1 MKLREIETPISTL
14 SGIGP
19 VKAKLFA
26 NLGIYTIADLL
37 AYYPK
42 DWEDRTQRIPL
53 SQFRE
58 HKVHTIALVTGHSWF
73 GYGRMKTLKI
83 SIADTS
89 GRGELVAFNRPFLEK
104 SLTVGAIIA
113 VTGQFSLRYNQ
124 IQSSSFEAE
133 KIADSGNLQDW
144 QTKPV
149 PGSQVIPLYPLTAG
163 LANSAI
169 RQAVGKALQEYGRGI
184 EDELPQEILQRR
196 ELMGKARA
204 IANMHQPKQLSDA
217 LQARKSL
224 IYEELY
230 NFQLAIGGRALLHKG
245 RLPELEPVEIQETN
259 FGPEQEAE
267 FLESLSP
274 RQEKLLAALPFQL
287 TPGQKLCITDINRD
301 LDHCEKSRCI
311 GEVGQ
316 QPFTM
321 ARLVQGD
328 VGSGKTLAAFFAC
341 LRIVDWAASL

>member
-113 VTGQFSLRYNQ
+113 VTGHICKILIPSNFLFVITKYSPPPLRQKKLQTQGIFKIGKQNQF
-124 IQSSSFEAE
+124 
-133 KIADSGNLQDW
+133 
-144 QTKPV
+144 
-149 PGSQVIPLYPLTAG
+149 
-163 LANSAI
+163 
-169 RQAVGKALQEYGRGI
+169 QA
-184 EDELPQEILQRR
+184 
-196 ELMGKARA
+196 
-204 IANMHQPKQLSDA
+204 PK
-217 LQARKSL
+217 
-224 IYEELY
+224 
-230 NFQLAIGGRALLHKG
+230 
-245 RLPELEPVEIQETN
+245 
-259 FGPEQEAE
+259 
-267 FLESLSP
+267 LSP
-274 RQEKLLAALPFQL
+274 F
-287 TPGQKLCITDINRD
+287 TP
-301 LDHCEKSRCI
+301 
-311 GEVGQ
+311 
-316 QPFTM
+316 
-321 ARLVQGD
+321 
-328 VGSGKTLAAFFAC
+328 
-341 LRIVDWAASL
+341 